1 MDPFSGKVRHIFFG
15 FLWTYR
21 YTVFS
26 MAITLSI
33 LALSAFI
40 SPIGINRLLSHLENP
55 NQESLMKPWF
65 WIIL

>member
-1 MDPFSGKVRHIFFG
+1 MDPFSGKARHIFFG

-21 YTVFS
+21 STVFN

-40 SPIGINRLLSHLENP
+40 SPTGINRLLRYWAYSSVL
-55 NQESLMKPWF
+55 SMLTY
-65 WIIL
+65 